1 MIEENDNMTSDSQE
15 NNASE
20 PIEDSS
26 QKNNELIEIWGER
39 KGKKSFKFDT
49 SEVKDIDD
57 LPVHPYLYKIKEQK
71 TINGK
76 EVIVLQ
82 LNGQEEERKFY
93 EEELYKHFPRVSVK
107 KQYGIYCTE
116 YEIKIVREFLNKI
129 VRDEKYRGIFNEKN
143 NYDITEIISM
153 LGNV

>member
-15 NNASE
+15 NDASE

-26 QKNNELIEIWGER
+26 QKNNELIETWGER
-39 KGKKSFKFDT
+39 KGKKFFKFDT
-49 SEVKDIDD
+49 SKVKDIDG

-93 EEELYKHFPRVSVK
+93 KEELYKHFLGK
-107 KQYGIYCTE
+107 KQHVIYCTE
-116 YEIKIVREFLNKI
+116 KEAEIVRKFLKEI
-129 VRDEKYRGIFNEKN
+129 LRDEKCLKIFMEN
-143 NYDITEIISM
+143 DISEIKEAIIS
-153 LGNV
+153 LF

>member
-15 NNASE
+15 NDASE

-76 EVIVLQ
+76 EVIVLK
-82 LNGQEEERKFY
+82 LNGQEEERQFY

-129 VRDEKYRGIFNEKN
+129 VRDEKYREIFNEKN

>member
-15 NNASE
+15 NDASE

-26 QKNNELIEIWGER
+26 QKNNELIETWGER
-39 KGKKSFKFDT
+39 KGKKFFKFDT
-49 SEVKDIDD
+49 SEVKDIDG
-57 LPVHPYLYKIKEQK
+57 LAVHSYLYKIKERK

-93 EEELYKHFPRVSVK
+93 KEELYKHFPRVSEK
-107 KQYGIYCTE
+107 KQYGIYCTKE
-116 YEIKIVREFLNKI
+116 EFEIVKNFLKEI
-129 VRDEKYRGIFNEKN
+129 LRDEECFKIFKEN
-143 NYDITEIISM
+143 DISAIKEAITS
-153 LGNV
+153 LV